1 MESSTF
7 VDFLGTSIFVYTPA
21 SETDQIMLES
31 MLNNVRHERCQAVA
45 IAAGGRC
52 VIITFL
58 KKKSETCT
66 K

>member
-31 MLNNVRHERCQAVA
+31 MLNNVRHERCQDVA
-45 IAAGGRC
+45 IAAGGRY
-52 VIITFL
+52 F
-58 KKKSETCT
+58 KAA
-66 K
+66 